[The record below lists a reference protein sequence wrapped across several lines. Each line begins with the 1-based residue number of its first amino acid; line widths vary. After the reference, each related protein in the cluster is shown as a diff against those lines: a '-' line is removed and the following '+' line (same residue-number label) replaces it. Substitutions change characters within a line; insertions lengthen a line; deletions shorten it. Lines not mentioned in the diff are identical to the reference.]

1 MNVTVSPMV
10 LRWARE
16 RSSLSTDTLAKK
28 LKIPSEL
35 VSAWELSGA
44 LTVGRLEKLAQKT
57 HTPLGFLF
65 LPEPPEEKL
74 PVPDFRTVPE
84 KTAAHPSPDLLDTL
98 YQCQR
103 QQDWYR
109 EYLIEQGG
117 EPLPFVASA
126 TMTSKPEDVAH
137 SIRDVLGITNE
148 VRATWRTWED
158 ALRGIIDLTEKAG
171 VLVMRSGVVG
181 NNPHRR
187 LDTEEFR
194 GFVLSDKYAPLIF
207 INAADA
213 KAAQMFSLAH
223 ELAHLCLGQ
232 SGVSDI
238 RLRSDNSAE
247 RYCNKVA
254 AELLVPIAE
263 FRTVWAELAD
273 RTEEV
278 QRLARHFKVSPLV
291 ILIRAFDAGA
301 LVEKEFVQLY
311 GEEMERIQA
320 RKKGARGNFYRTQ
333 GSRYGK
339 RFARAVIASTL
350 EGKTQFR
357 DAFRL
362 LGLKKVATFHELART
377 MGILV

>member
-1 MNVTVSPMV
+1 MKVPP
-10 LRWARE
+10 E
-16 RSSLSTDTLAKK
+16 R
-28 LKIPSEL
+28 I
-35 VSAWELSGA
+35 VAWEQSGA

-74 PVPDFRTVPE
+74 PVPDFRTVLGT
-84 KTAAHPSPDLLDTL
+84 TATHPSPDLLDTL

-117 EPLPFVASA
+117 EPFPFVASA
-126 TMTSKPEDVAH
+126 TMSSKPEDVAH
-137 SIRDVLGITNE
+137 AIRDIIGITAE
-148 VRATWRTWED
+148 IRAVWRTWED
-158 ALRGIIDLTEKAG
+158 ALRGIVDLAEKAG
-171 VLVMRSGVVG
+171 VLVMRSGIVG

-187 LDTEEFR
+187 LYTEEFR

-207 INAADA
+207 INASDA

-223 ELAHLCLGQ
+223 ELGHLFLGQ

-263 FRTVWAELAD
+263 FRTVWEENTD
-273 RTEEV
+273 RTAEV
-278 QRLARHFKVSPLV
+278 QRLPRHFKVSPLV

-301 LVEKEFVQLY
+301 LVEKEFAQLY
-311 GEEMERIQA
+311 AEEMERIQA
-320 RKKGARGNFYRTQ
+320 RKKGAGGDFYRTQ
-333 GSRYGK
+333 GSRHGK